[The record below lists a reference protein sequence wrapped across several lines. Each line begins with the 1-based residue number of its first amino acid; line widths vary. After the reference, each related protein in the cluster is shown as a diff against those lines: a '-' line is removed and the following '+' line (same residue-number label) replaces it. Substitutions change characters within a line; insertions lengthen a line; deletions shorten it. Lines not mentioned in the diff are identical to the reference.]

1 MTQPRS
7 RAGAGTPSKDAGPS
21 LLLIGTGLVGGSF
34 ALAAKAAGLFDR
46 VVGMDRDPAALRE
59 ALALGIV
66 DTVLEGAVAEALAE
80 GAAGPPGRFD
90 AACVAV
96 PVGDVAACVRAAAPR
111 AEVVFDVGSVK
122 GAIVDALAPPPA
134 NYVPCHPVAGSERAG
149 PAAARAGLFK
159 DRVVA
164 LTPVPNTDA
173 GAARTVRGYWERL
186 GARVLE
192 EAPAAHDRRLAL
204 LSHLPHLVAFA
215 FMEVAGRGDTLTG
228 AGAGFRDFTRIAA
241 ADAGVWGDILSSNA
255 GNVRPYLDD
264 LLETLRSFA
273 ASAEAGVGAGN
284 GDLRRRIAA
293 AARVRRALDA
303 AEP

>member
-1 MTQPRS
+1 MS
-7 RAGAGTPSKDAGPS
+7 S

-34 ALAAKAAGLFDR
+34 ALAARAAGLFDR
-46 VVGMDRDPAALRE
+46 VVGMDRDPEALRE
-59 ALALGIV
+59 ALALGVV
-66 DTVLEGAVAEALAE
+66 DAVLEGAVEEALAQ
-80 GAAGPPGRFD
+80 GAARLPGRFD

-96 PVGDVAACVRAAAPR
+96 PVGDVAACVYAAAPR

-122 GAIVDALAPPPA
+122 SAIVDALAPPPA

-149 PAAARAGLFK
+149 PAAARANLFQ

-173 GAARTVRGYWERL
+173 AAARTVRGYWERF
-186 GARVLE
+186 GARVVVE
-192 EAPAAHDRRLAL
+192 TPAVHDRRLAL

-215 FMEVAGRGDTLTG
+215 FMEVAGRADSLAG
-228 AGAGFRDFTRIAA
+228 AGAGFQDFTRIAA
-241 ADAGVWGDILSSNA
+241 ADARIWADILSSNA

-264 LLETLRSFA
+264 LLAALRSFA
-273 ASAEAGVGAGN
+273 ASAEAGA
-284 GDLRRRIAA
+284 GDLRQRIAA
-293 AARVRRALDA
+293 AAEVRRAVDV

>member
-1 MTQPRS
+1 M
-7 RAGAGTPSKDAGPS
+7 PS

-46 VVGMDRDPAALRE
+46 VVGMDRDPATLRE

-80 GAAGPPGRFD
+80 GAAGSPGRFN

-149 PAAARAGLFK
+149 PAAARADLFK
-159 DRVVA
+159 DRMVA
-164 LTPVPNTDA
+164 LTPAPNTDA

-192 EAPAAHDRRLAL
+192 EAPAAHDQRLAL

-215 FMEVAGRGDTLTG
+215 FMEVAGRADTLTG

-241 ADAGVWGDILSSNA
+241 ADARVWGDILSSNA
-255 GNVRPYLDD
+255 DNVRPYLDD
-264 LLETLRSFA
+264 LLATLRSFA
-273 ASAEAGVGAGN
+273 ASAEADAGAGN
-284 GDLRRRIAA
+284 GDLRQRIAA
-293 AARVRRALDA
+293 AAEVRRALDA

>member
-1 MTQPRS
+1 M
-7 RAGAGTPSKDAGPS
+7 PS

-46 VVGMDRDPAALRE
+46 VVGMDQDPDALRA
-59 ALALGIV
+59 ALALGIA
-66 DTVLEGAVAEALAE
+66 DAILEGAVAEALAE
-80 GAAGPPGRFD
+80 GAGPPGRFD

-122 GAIVDALAPPPA
+122 GAVVDALAPPPA

-149 PAAARAGLFK
+149 PAAARADLFK

-192 EAPAAHDRRLAL
+192 EAPAAHDQRLAL

-215 FMEVAGRGDTLTG
+215 FMEVAGRADTLTG

-255 GNVRPYLDD
+255 DNVRPYLDD
-264 LLETLRSFA
+264 LLATLRSFA
-273 ASAEAGVGAGN
+273 ASAEAGIGAGSS
-284 GDLRRRIAA
+284 DLRQRIAA
-293 AARVRRALDA
+293 VARVRRALDA
-303 AEP
+303 AKP

>member
-1 MTQPRS
+1 M
-7 RAGAGTPSKDAGPS
+7 PS

-66 DTVLEGAVAEALAE
+66 DAVLEGSVEEALTE
-80 GAAGPPGRFD
+80 GAGPPRRFD

-122 GAIVDALAPPPA
+122 GTIVDALAPPA

-149 PAAARAGLFK
+149 PAAARANLFK

-173 GAARTVRGYWERL
+173 GAVRTVRGYWERL

-192 EAPAAHDRRLAL
+192 EAPAAHDQRLAL

-215 FMEVAGRGDTLTG
+215 FMEVAGRADTLTG
-228 AGAGFRDFTRIAA
+228 AGTGFRDFTRIAA

-255 GNVRPYLDD
+255 DNVRPYLDD
-264 LLETLRSFA
+264 LLATLRSFA
-273 ASAEAGVGAGN
+273 ASAEAEAGN

-293 AARVRRALDA
+293 AAEVRRALDA
-303 AEP
+303 AKP

>member
-1 MTQPRS
+1 MTPQCS
-7 RAGAGTPSKDAGPS
+7 RAGAGTPSKDAVPS

-34 ALAAKAAGLFDR
+34 ALAAKTAGLFDR
-46 VVGMDRDPAALRE
+46 VVGMDRDPDALRE

-66 DTVLEGAVAEALAE
+66 DSVLEGAVAEALTK
-80 GAAGPPGRFD
+80 GAGPPGRFD

-96 PVGDVAACVRAAAPR
+96 PVGDIAACVRAAAPR

-122 GAIVDALAPPPA
+122 GAVVDALAPPPA

-149 PAAARAGLFK
+149 PAAARADLFK

-164 LTPVPNTDA
+164 LTPAPNTDA
-173 GAARTVRGYWERL
+173 EAARTVRGYWERL

-192 EAPAAHDRRLAL
+192 EAPAAHDQRLAL

-215 FMEVAGRGDTLTG
+215 FMEVAGRADTLTG

-255 GNVRPYLDD
+255 DNVRPYLDD
-264 LLETLRSFA
+264 LLATLRSFA
-273 ASAEAGVGAGN
+273 ASAEAGIGAGN
-284 GDLRRRIAA
+284 GDLRQRIAA

>member
-1 MTQPRS
+1 MS
-7 RAGAGTPSKDAGPS
+7 S

-34 ALAAKAAGLFDR
+34 ALAARAAGLFDR
-46 VVGMDRDPAALRE
+46 VVGMDRDPEALRE
-59 ALALGIV
+59 ALALGVV
-66 DTVLEGAVAEALAE
+66 DAVLEGAVEEALTE
-80 GAAGPPGRFD
+80 GAARQPGPFD

-122 GAIVDALAPPPA
+122 SAIVDALASPPA

-149 PAAARAGLFK
+149 PAAARANLFQ

-173 GAARTVRGYWERL
+173 AAARTVRGYWERF
-186 GARVLE
+186 GARVVVE
-192 EAPAAHDRRLAL
+192 TPAAHDRRLAL

-215 FMEVAGRGDTLTG
+215 FMEVAGRADSLAG
-228 AGAGFRDFTRIAA
+228 AGAGFGDFTRIAA
-241 ADAGVWGDILSSNA
+241 ADARIWADILSSNA

-264 LLETLRSFA
+264 LLATLRSFA
-273 ASAEAGVGAGN
+273 ASAEAGA
-284 GDLRRRIAA
+284 GDLRQRIAA
-293 AARVRRALDA
+293 AAEVRRAVDA